1 MKFLEALRDL
11 LGLRPA
17 CPCCESWHS
26 TERVESVKYFVD
38 EFLYIDVICHC
49 ESCGAWFAEE
59 IRETPDGLRVDYEE
73 VDEYDHNGSEVD
85 E

>member
-26 TERVESVKYFVD
+26 TERVGSVRYLVD
-38 EFLYIDVICHC
+38 ESLHIDVVCHC
-49 ESCGAWFAEE
+49 SSCDAWFAEE

>member
-26 TERVESVKYFVD
+26 TERVESVRWMD
-38 EFLYIDVICHC
+38 GDRMCIDVNCHC
-49 ESCGAWFAEE
+49 ASCGAWFFEN
-59 IRETPDGLRVDYEE
+59 IRETDGGLRVDIEE
-73 VDEYDHNGSEVD
+73 PDEYDHNGSEVD
-85 E
+85 G